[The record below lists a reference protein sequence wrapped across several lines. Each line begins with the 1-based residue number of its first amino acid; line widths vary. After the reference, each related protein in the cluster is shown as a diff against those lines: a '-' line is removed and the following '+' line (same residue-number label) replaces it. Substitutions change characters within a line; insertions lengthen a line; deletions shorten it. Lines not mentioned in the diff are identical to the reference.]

1 MPAAAPPLSPRLIC
15 ALCLRPQRACIC
27 RWITP
32 TPHQV
37 EVVVLQHPLEV
48 SQAKGSARL
57 LHLSLPRSVLVAG
70 EVFDEA
76 LLQALIGAPLPFQ
89 ASAVHPEDAPLR
101 HDAQEESYRPHL
113 VNAGQPGCTL
123 LLYPDSPPDPALGLR
138 APPALPA
145 QCLRDPSRLRL
156 IVLDGT
162 WRKSRKM
169 LYLNP
174 LLQQLPRLALADVP
188 ASRYRIRKAHKPD
201 QLSTLEATCAALAQL
216 EGAAEAF
223 EPLLA
228 AFDGFVAQQ
237 SGAAKETRQNP
248 TLELAQPQAAGAHQF
263 LRLSRL
269 AGEY

>member
-1 MPAAAPPLSPRLIC
+1 MPALETPSQRPRC
-15 ALCLRPQRACIC
+15 AVCLRPQRACIC

-32 TPHQV
+32 TAHQV

-48 SQAKGSARL
+48 NQAKGSARL
-57 LHLSLPRSVLVAG
+57 LHLSLPRSVLVTG

-76 LLQALIGAPLPFQ
+76 ALQALISAPLAFP
-89 ASAVHPEDAPLR
+89 ASALADAD
-101 HDAQEESYRPHL
+101 HRPGH
-113 VNAGQPGCTL
+113 TL

-145 QCLRDPSRLRL
+145 QALREPARLRL

-174 LLQQLPRLALADVP
+174 LLQQLPRLALADMP

-216 EGAAEAF
+216 EGAAERF
-223 EPLLA
+223 EPLLV
-228 AFDGFVAQQ
+228 AFDGFVA
-237 SGAAKETRQNP
+237 RQCADAEGSDASP
-248 TLELAQPQAAGAHQF
+248 AP
-263 LRLSRL
+263 R
-269 AGEY
+269 